1 MKRLLLSLLL
11 CLLSLLSR
19 FAAAEQVLLPRPPQ
33 LEPDVHFWVRVY
45 TEISTNEGFIHDQH
59 ELAVVYET
67 LHFDPDSSARERER
81 RVDAERMR
89 YHDMLLR
96 LARGAE
102 PATDEERH
110 VRALWGE
117 DVRGP
122 RLAAAA
128 DDVRFQLGQS
138 DRFRAGL
145 IRAGAWEHHIGEV
158 LSQLGLPSELSALPH
173 VESSFDP
180 AAYSKV
186 GAAGLWQFMRSTGR
200 RFLRIDGAVD
210 ERLDPFRETE
220 AAAQL
225 LAYNYRLLGSWPLAI
240 TAYNHGAGGVRHA
253 MDQLGTDDI
262 VRIVRDYHS
271 PSFGFAS
278 RNFYVSFLAALSVAQ
293 EPQKYFPAI
302 APNEERK
309 FNEIKLPARAT
320 MPTLLQTLALER
332 DAVRSLN
339 PALRPA
345 VWAGRRPVPAGYVLR
360 LPEAA
365 AEWNSTLL
373 AQRLAAAQRTESARP
388 VLVAANS
395 VPVSA
400 AAAPA
405 IARLVPGPVR
415 GMSAAP
421 EAASASAATA
431 AEDHLLPDASVFGP
445 VAGASADASQYYV
458 VGPDDDL
465 ASIAARTGVME
476 RQLMQLNAVQDQ
488 DDLYT
493 GERLRLSA
501 AADPDAN
508 PEMIASAREA
518 VQERREDDA
527 AVAAA
532 SAPSAA
538 AAEPVSASQAQAEGP
553 QLVSG
558 TAPSHA
564 PDPVDYSVQADGSIR
579 VVAAE
584 TLGHYADWLGV
595 STARL
600 RALNHLRGRTPVVM
614 GRRLRLEFTTV
625 SVSQFEQ
632 RRREYHERLEAV
644 YFASHRIRGSETYL
658 ARRGDSLWNITQRN
672 MALPVWLLQQ
682 YNPDLDFANLKP
694 GTPIAL
700 PKVEATSSL

>member
-1 MKRLLLSLLL
+1 MKRLLLLVML
-11 CLLSLLSR
+11 CLSGLLSR
-19 FAAAEQVLLPRPPQ
+19 FAAADPALLPRPPQ

-45 TEISTNEGFIHDQH
+45 TEISTNEGFIHDQR

-81 RVDAERMR
+81 RVDAERLR
-89 YHDMLLR
+89 YHDILLR

-102 PATDEERH
+102 PATDEERR

-117 DVRGP
+117 DVQGP

-180 AAYSKV
+180 TAYSKV

-200 RFLRIDGAVD
+200 RFLRIDGSVD

-262 VRIVRDYHS
+262 VRVVREYHS

-302 APNEERK
+302 APSEERR
-309 FNEIKLPARAT
+309 FNEIKLPVRAA
-320 MPTLLQTLALER
+320 MPTLLQTLALDR
-332 DAVRSLN
+332 DALRSLN

-365 AEWNSTLL
+365 TEWNSTLL
-373 AQRLAAAQRTESARP
+373 AQRLAAVQRTESAHP

-395 VPVSA
+395 AAASA
-400 AAAPA
+400 AVTPGS
-405 IARLVPGPVR
+405 ARLVPGPVQS
-415 GMSAAP
+415 MSAAP
-421 EAASASAATA
+421 EPVAAASLSA
-431 AEDHLLPDASVFGP
+431 AEDHLLPDAASIFGP
-445 VAGASADASQYYV
+445 GGGTGADASQYYV

-476 RQLMQLNAVQDQ
+476 RQLMKLNEVQDQ

-501 AADPDAN
+501 AADPDVN
-508 PEMIASAREA
+508 PEMVASAREA

-532 SAPSAA
+532 SAPA

-553 QLVSG
+553 QLVPG
-558 TAPSHA
+558 TAPPHA
-564 PDPVDYSVQADGSIR
+564 PDPVDYSVQADDSIR

-595 STARL
+595 PAARL

-614 GRRLRLEFTTV
+614 GRRLKLEFTNVT
-625 SVSQFEQ
+625 VSQFEQ

-644 YFASHRIRGSETYL
+644 YFASHRIRGSDTYL
-658 ARRGDSLWNITQRN
+658 ARRGDSLWNITKRN

-700 PKVEATSSL
+700 PKVEGSTL